1 MFFTPGASA
10 CPWLGDLS
18 SPPAFSHAP
27 RAQGTFGGWCPNC
40 LFYDLLRSRPAS
52 SLMLKLFRSLRASY
66 ALIGHDLP
74 NGKSAT
80 VAMIIFYKQFDT
92 STAMVVQKPNGL
104 NSNRRSQ
111 NINKICFSHQVL
123 LPALGWG
130 TCRLPPHFHPHHV
143 PRVRLA
149 DAARAASFTIFFE
162 FGFLFFLRSTLDRIR
177 LPQCGASVTTCFV
190 AHAEAFPISAR
201 LIRTHRPRPA

>member
-1 MFFTPGASA
+1 MTKCITCISLEVTYLLHLQRRLYGVMPCSCTLIIDSMRF
-10 CPWLGDLS
+10 S
-18 SPPAFSHAP
+18 SSLCVPVC
-27 RAQGTFGGWCPNC
+27 QGT
-40 LFYDLLRSRPAS
+40 
-52 SLMLKLFRSLRASY
+52 KLAVGY
-66 ALIGHDLP
+66 A
-74 NGKSAT
+74 
-80 VAMIIFYKQFDT
+80 AM
-92 STAMVVQKPNGL
+92 MQKPDGF

-130 TCRLPPHFHPHHV
+130 TCRLPPHFQTRHV

-201 LIRTHRPRPA
+201 FIRTHRSRPA

>member
-1 MFFTPGASA
+1 
-10 CPWLGDLS
+10 
-18 SPPAFSHAP
+18 
-27 RAQGTFGGWCPNC
+27 
-40 LFYDLLRSRPAS
+40 
-52 SLMLKLFRSLRASY
+52 MLKLFRSLRASY

-80 VAMIIFYKQFDT
+80 VAMIIFYKRFDT

-104 NSNRRSQ
+104 KSNRRSQ
-111 NINKICFSHQVL
+111 NINKIRVSHQVL

-177 LPQCGASVTTCFV
+177 LPQCDASITTCFDT
-190 AHAEAFPISAR
+190 HADALRISAS
-201 LIRTHRPRPA
+201 LIRTHRPRPT

>member
-1 MFFTPGASA
+1 MVNPTT
-10 CPWLGDLS
+10 
-18 SPPAFSHAP
+18 FS
-27 RAQGTFGGWCPNC
+27 
-40 LFYDLLRSRPAS
+40 LEE
-52 SLMLKLFRSLRASY
+52 SLARGR
-66 ALIGHDLP
+66 GRHDLP

-130 TCRLPPHFHPHHV
+130 ACRLPPHFHTHHV

-177 LPQCGASVTTCFV
+177 LPQCGASFTTCFV

-201 LIRTHRPRPA
+201 FIRTPRSRPA

>member
-1 MFFTPGASA
+1 
-10 CPWLGDLS
+10 
-18 SPPAFSHAP
+18 
-27 RAQGTFGGWCPNC
+27 
-40 LFYDLLRSRPAS
+40 
-52 SLMLKLFRSLRASY
+52 MLKLFRSLRASY

-80 VAMIIFYKQFDT
+80 VAMIIIFTKN
-92 STAMVVQKPNGL
+92 STRPPPWWCKPNGL

-130 TCRLPPHFHPHHV
+130 TCRLPPHFHTHHV

-162 FGFLFFLRSTLDRIR
+162 FGFPFFFLRSTLDRKR
-177 LPQCGASVTTCFV
+177 LPQCGTSVTTCLT
-190 AHAEAFPISAR
+190 AHPPPWPLSFFYKRFNTSTAKVMQKASAFNQNRRYQI
-201 LIRTHRPRPA
+201 INKICF

>member
-1 MFFTPGASA
+1 M
-10 CPWLGDLS
+10 
-18 SPPAFSHAP
+18 
-27 RAQGTFGGWCPNC
+27 R
-40 LFYDLLRSRPAS
+40 Y
-52 SLMLKLFRSLRASY
+52 
-66 ALIGHDLP
+66 IGHDLP

-80 VAMIIFYKQFDT
+80 VAMIIFYKRFGT

-190 AHAEAFPISAR
+190 AHAEAFPISAHF
-201 LIRTHRPRPA
+201 IRTHRPRPA

>member
-1 MFFTPGASA
+1 MYA
-10 CPWLGDLS
+10 CMYVCMYVFMYVCMYVCMYVS
-18 SPPAFSHAP
+18 
-27 RAQGTFGGWCPNC
+27 
-40 LFYDLLRSRPAS
+40 
-52 SLMLKLFRSLRASY
+52 
-66 ALIGHDLP
+66 
-74 NGKSAT
+74 
-80 VAMIIFYKQFDT
+80 IFYKRFDT

-130 TCRLPPHFHPHHV
+130 TCRLPPHFHTHHV

-190 AHAEAFPISAR
+190 THAEAFPISAR
-201 LIRTHRPRPA
+201 FIRTHRPRPA

>member
-1 MFFTPGASA
+1 MPAASHLLSA
-10 CPWLGDLS
+10 GHVNLGS
-18 SPPAFSHAP
+18 IS
-27 RAQGTFGGWCPNC
+27 GW
-40 LFYDLLRSRPAS
+40 
-52 SLMLKLFRSLRASY
+52 
-66 ALIGHDLP
+66 
-74 NGKSAT
+74 
-80 VAMIIFYKQFDT
+80 QFDT

-130 TCRLPPHFHPHHV
+130 TCRLPPHFHTHHV

-177 LPQCGASVTTCFV
+177 LPQCGASVTTCLTANPPPGPLSFFYKRFDTSTAMV
-190 AHAEAFPISAR
+190 VRKPCVFSQKCRVSKHQ
-201 LIRTHRPRPA
+201 

>member
-1 MFFTPGASA
+1 MRKKLQVRFVSGCMAMKGVATTLDLERPSIFEFFP
-10 CPWLGDLS
+10 
-18 SPPAFSHAP
+18 
-27 RAQGTFGGWCPNC
+27 
-40 LFYDLLRSRPAS
+40 
-52 SLMLKLFRSLRASY
+52 
-66 ALIGHDLP
+66 LP
-74 NGKSAT
+74 T
-80 VAMIIFYKQFDT
+80 LYKQFDT
-92 STAMVVQKPNGL
+92 STAMVVQKSNGL

-123 LPALGWG
+123 VPALGWG
-130 TCRLPPHFHPHHV
+130 TCRLPPHFHTRHV

-201 LIRTHRPRPA
+201 FIRTHRPRPA

>member
-1 MFFTPGASA
+1 MPALATTS
-10 CPWLGDLS
+10 LGQTNVC
-18 SPPAFSHAP
+18 H
-27 RAQGTFGGWCPNC
+27 
-40 LFYDLLRSRPAS
+40 
-52 SLMLKLFRSLRASY
+52 MLHCSILCT
-66 ALIGHDLP
+66 I
-74 NGKSAT
+74 GKSAT
-80 VAMIIFYKQFDT
+80 VAMIIFYKRFDT

-162 FGFLFFLRSTLDRIR
+162 FGSLFFLRSTLDRIR
-177 LPQCGASVTTCFV
+177 LPQCGASITTCFV

-201 LIRTHRPRPA
+201 FIRTHRPRPA